1 MFGFDDDDGDDDD
14 DDDDDG
20 DDCDL
25 FPSPPHPPPPQQQ
38 QQIHIPYRNSK
49 LTRILKQSLGGNTF
63 TSILIAMTPAPMH
76 KEESI
81 TSLKFGEM
89 CKKIQN
95 RARKNVVHDD
105 KALLKQ
111 YKLEILKLRQQ
122 LSEEGHDSASG
133 SADKG
138 GKGGGEGGAGAKE
151 QEAPAELV
159 ASLKEKE
166 SEVDSMKEKLHFL
179 QNLVL
184 GAGTTGGQK
193 VVGKSLEWLENVRSA
208 GGGGAMAG
216 AAAA

>member
-1 MFGFDDDDGDDDD
+1 MTETTRLHSTLCIDAVE
-14 DDDDDG
+14 
-20 DDCDL
+20 
-25 FPSPPHPPPPQQQ
+25 

-111 YKLEILKLRQQ
+111 YKLEILKLREQ
-122 LSEEGHDSASG
+122 LSSEAHDSTLG
-133 SADKG
+133 ETKK
-138 GKGGGEGGAGAKE
+138 GKGGDSDQKEATEKEVPAK
-151 QEAPAELV
+151 LV

-184 GAGTTGGQK
+184 GAGTTAGQK
-193 VVGKSLEWLENVRSA
+193 VVGKSLQWLENIRGANGATA
-208 GGGGAMAG
+208 G
-216 AAAA
+216 

>member
-1 MFGFDDDDGDDDD
+1 MTETTRLHSTL
-14 DDDDDG
+14 
-20 DDCDL
+20 CINVVE
-25 FPSPPHPPPPQQQ
+25 

-111 YKLEILKLRQQ
+111 YKLEILKLREQ
-122 LSEEGHDSASG
+122 LSSEAHDSTSDG
-133 SADKG
+133 TKK
-138 GKGGGEGGAGAKE
+138 GKGGDSDQKE
-151 QEAPAELV
+151 TTEKEVPAELV

-193 VVGKSLEWLENVRSA
+193 VVGKSLQWLENIR
-208 GGGGAMAG
+208 GANG
-216 AAAA
+216 AAVG

>member
-1 MFGFDDDDGDDDD
+1 MTETTRLHSTLCIDAVE
-14 DDDDDG
+14 
-20 DDCDL
+20 
-25 FPSPPHPPPPQQQ
+25 

-111 YKLEILKLRQQ
+111 YKLEILKLREQ
-122 LSEEGHDSASG
+122 LSSEAHDSTLG
-133 SADKG
+133 ETKK
-138 GKGGGEGGAGAKE
+138 GKGGTLRDLNAACEGQRA
-151 QEAPAELV
+151 
-159 ASLKEKE
+159 
-166 SEVDSMKEKLHFL
+166 
-179 QNLVL
+179 
-184 GAGTTGGQK
+184 
-193 VVGKSLEWLENVRSA
+193 RSA
-208 GGGGAMAG
+208 VAEINRLVMV
-216 AAAA
+216 